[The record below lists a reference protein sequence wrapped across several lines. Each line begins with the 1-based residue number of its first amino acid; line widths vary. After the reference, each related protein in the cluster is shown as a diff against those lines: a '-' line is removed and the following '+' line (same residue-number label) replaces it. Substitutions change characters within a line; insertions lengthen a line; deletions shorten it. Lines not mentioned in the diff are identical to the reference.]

1 MENEKMGNGEKNEKL
16 KIKNEKLK
24 MVNEKMGNGKWR
36 MRKWKDERENTKQSG
51 FDLGDWIFFAYFAA
65 Y

>member
-1 MENEKMGNGEKNEKL
+1 MKKWEMENGKW
-16 KIKNEKLK
+16 
-24 MVNEKMGNGKWR
+24 KMGNGKWR